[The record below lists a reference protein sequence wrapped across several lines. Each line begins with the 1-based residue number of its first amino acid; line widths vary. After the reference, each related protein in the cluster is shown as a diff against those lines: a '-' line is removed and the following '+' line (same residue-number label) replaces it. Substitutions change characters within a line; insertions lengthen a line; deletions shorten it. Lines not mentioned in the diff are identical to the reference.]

1 MQKVYQRFRSLFTGR
16 FRIASVLS
24 ISLLAM
30 LLLQVAG
37 ASAKNISQNP
47 VYYACANYKTGK
59 IYVIQQNGN
68 CKPGYTLIQWNQT
81 GPQGPQGP
89 QGPSGLSQAYAG
101 IGGST
106 VYLSATPIVV
116 GSTNPVAAGTYIVD
130 ATTNAVPA
138 PSDIIGCFI
147 EASDGTIGHTTM
159 FAGGAPQNQ
168 ISSLAITDS
177 ISVSAGSTISLACLS
192 ENGNTSSYIV
202 WASITA
208 IQLNAVDSN
217 AHPMG
222 HKLTPPTLPHH

>member
-1 MQKVYQRFRSLFTGR
+1 MKKVYQHFRPLFTGR

-37 ASAKNISQNP
+37 ASARGISQNP
-47 VYYACANYKTGK
+47 VYYACANYSNGK
-59 IYVIQQNGN
+59 IYVIQQNGK
-68 CKPGYTLIQWNQT
+68 CKPGYTMIQWDQV
-81 GPQGPQGP
+81 GPQGP
-89 QGPSGLSQAYAG
+89 QGPSGLSQGYAG

-106 VYLSATPIVV
+106 VYLSSKPIVV
-116 GSTNPVAAGTYIVD
+116 GSTNPVAAGTYIVV

-138 PSDIIGCFI
+138 PSDIIGCYI
-147 EASDGTIGHTTM
+147 AASDGTMGHTTM

-168 ISSLAITDS
+168 ATSLAITDS
-177 ISVSAGSTISLACLS
+177 ISVSAGSTISLVCS
-192 ENGNTSSYIV
+192 SQNGNTNSYIV

-208 IQLNAVDSN
+208 IQLNAVGSN

-222 HKLTPPTLPHH
+222 HKLTPPPLPHR